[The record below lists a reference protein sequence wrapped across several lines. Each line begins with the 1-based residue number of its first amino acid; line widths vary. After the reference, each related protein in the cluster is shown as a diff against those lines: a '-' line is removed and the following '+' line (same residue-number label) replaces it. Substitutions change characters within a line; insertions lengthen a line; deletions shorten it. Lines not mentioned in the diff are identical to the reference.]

1 MSTTGKRKPKRDTP
15 IPVIW
20 DPPVTPEQWAASEER
35 AMRAAGCVPVSESRK
50 ERPARGRPNASA
62 VRVKEEAACP
72 LTSPTGPPNEQSPA
86 ACLPRPRQTRR

>member
-15 IPVIW
+15 IRVIVT
-20 DPPVTPEQWAASEER
+20 PELTPEQWAASDAR
-35 AMRAAGCVPVSESRK
+35 AMRAAGYVPVSESRT
-50 ERPARGRPNASA
+50 ERLTRGREVASA